1 MSKRYRIRPATG
13 EDRDV
18 IVASNRALARET
30 EGHDLD
36 EPTVAA
42 GVAALLADP
51 KKGRYFLAEL
61 EDDASSH
68 AAERK
73 PAVTREPAG
82 QLMVTLEWSD
92 WRNGPIWWIQSVYV
106 SSQHRRRGVYR
117 ALHEHVQQAA
127 REAGAVGLR
136 LYVDHDNAAAQA
148 TYRSL
153 GLEESRYRMYEAT
166 WG

>member
-1 MSKRYRIRPATG
+1 M
-13 EDRDV
+13 
-18 IVASNRALARET
+18 IVAFNRSLALET
-30 EGHDLD
+30 EDHDLD
-36 EPTVAA
+36 GPTLAA

-61 EDDASSH
+61 EGDASPH
-68 AAERK
+68 AAETV
-73 PAVTREPAG
+73 PAGTREPAG

-106 SSQHRRRGVYR
+106 SSQHRQRGVYR
-117 ALHEHVQQAA
+117 TLHERVRQAA

-153 GLEESRYRMYEAT
+153 GMEESRYRMYEET

>member
-18 IVASNRALARET
+18 IVTSNRSLARET

-51 KKGRYFLAEL
+51 KKGRYFLAEF

-127 REAGAVGLR
+127 RAAGAVGLR
-136 LYVDHDNAAAQA
+136 LYVDQDNAAAQA
-148 TYRSL
+148 TYRSV
-153 GLEESRYRMYEAT
+153 GMEESRYRMYEAT

>member
-1 MSKRYRIRPATG
+1 M
-13 EDRDV
+13 
-18 IVASNRALARET
+18 IVAFNRALACET

-51 KKGRYFLAEL
+51 SKGRYFLAEL
-61 EDDASSH
+61 EDDASPR
-68 AAERK
+68 AAERE
-73 PAVTREPAG
+73 PAGTREPARTAEPAGKSEPAG

-117 ALHEHVQQAA
+117 TLHEHVRQAA
-127 REAGAVGLR
+127 REAGAVGFR

-153 GLEESRYRMYEAT
+153 GMEESRYRMYEET
-166 WG
+166 WR

>member
-1 MSKRYRIRPATG
+1 
-13 EDRDV
+13 
-18 IVASNRALARET
+18 
-30 EGHDLD
+30 
-36 EPTVAA
+36 
-42 GVAALLADP
+42 
-51 KKGRYFLAEL
+51 
-61 EDDASSH
+61 
-68 AAERK
+68 
-73 PAVTREPAG
+73 
-82 QLMVTLEWSD
+82 MVTLEWSD

-106 SSQHRRRGVYR
+106 SSQHRRQGVYR

-153 GLEESRYRMYEAT
+153 GMEKSRYRMYEAT

>member
-1 MSKRYRIRPATG
+1 M
-13 EDRDV
+13 
-18 IVASNRALARET
+18 IVAFNRALARET

-36 EPTVAA
+36 VPTVAA

-61 EDDASSH
+61 EDDASPH
-68 AAERK
+68 AAERE
-73 PAVTREPAG
+73 PAGTRERAGAREPAG

-153 GLEESRYRMYEAT
+153 GMEESRYRMYEAT

>member
-1 MSKRYRIRPATG
+1 M
-13 EDRDV
+13 
-18 IVASNRALARET
+18 IVTSNRALARET

-51 KKGRYFLAEL
+51 KKGRYFLAEF

-127 REAGAVGLR
+127 RAAGAVGLR
-136 LYVDHDNAAAQA
+136 LYVDQDNAAAQA
-148 TYRSL
+148 TYRSV
-153 GLEESRYRMYEAT
+153 GMEESRYRMYEAT

>member
-1 MSKRYRIRPATG
+1 M
-13 EDRDV
+13 
-18 IVASNRALARET
+18 IVAFNRALALET
-30 EGHDLD
+30 EDHDLD
-36 EPTVAA
+36 GPTLAA

-61 EDDASSH
+61 EDDASPH
-68 AAERK
+68 AAEK
-73 PAVTREPAG
+73 VPAGTREPAG

-106 SSQHRRRGVYR
+106 SSQHRRQGLYR
-117 ALHEHVQQAA
+117 TLHEHVRQTA

-153 GLEESRYRMYEAT
+153 GMEESRYRMYEET